1 MIDLIGKTALITGAG
16 RGIGKAVSLKL
27 AELGANVVLL
37 ARSSDE
43 VGQLAKQI
51 GDQALAVGCDVS
63 SYADVQRAVDA
74 CAARFGGLDILV
86 NNAGIIDPIA
96 RLEDSDPEQWATVVD
111 INVKGVYHCMRAT
124 YSLIKANG
132 GGVMVN
138 LSSGAATNAIEGW
151 SHYCATKAAV
161 LSLTRCGHK
170 EWAEQGIRVV
180 GLSPGTVATGMQELI
195 RDSGINPV
203 SQLDWSAHI
212 SPEDVA
218 QAVAW
223 LTQDE
228 SRAFDGDDFSL
239 KTPEGRLAAGLAPRV

>member
-27 AELGANVVLL
+27 VELGANVVLL
-37 ARSSDE
+37 ARSTDE
-43 VGQLAKQI
+43 VEQLAEQI

-86 NNAGIIDPIA
+86 NNAGIIEPIA

-124 YSLIKANG
+124 YSLIKADG

-195 RDSGINPV
+195 RDSQINPV

-239 KTPEGRLAAGLAPRV
+239 KTPEGRRAAGLAPRV